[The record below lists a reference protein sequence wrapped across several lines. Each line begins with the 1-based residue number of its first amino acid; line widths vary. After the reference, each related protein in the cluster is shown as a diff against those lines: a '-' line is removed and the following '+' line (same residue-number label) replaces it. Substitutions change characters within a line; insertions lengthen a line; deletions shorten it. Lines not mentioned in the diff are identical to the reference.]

1 MSLDAVTAA
10 IRAKAAT
17 LPPLGYRVLFELG
30 SDGAVFWDGSGPAP
44 SIDNTAREADTTI
57 TIALADLAKLI
68 DGTLDPTLAYMTGR
82 LKVQGSLGVAL
93 KINQYF
99 EG

>member
-1 MSLDAVTAA
+1 MSLDAVTMA
-10 IRAKAAT
+10 IRDKAAT
-17 LPPLGYRVLFELG
+17 MPPLGYRVLFDLG
-30 SDGAVFWDGSGPAP
+30 SDGVVFWDGSAPAP
-44 SIDNTAREADTTI
+44 AVDNTTREADTTI
-57 TIALADLAKLI
+57 TIALPDLAKLI

-82 LKVQGSLGVAL
+82 LKVAGSLGVAL